1 MGYALKSSVHK
12 IVEGQKLSIR
22 HFYARLIVSS
32 STSARY
38 RFTPDSITKSQ
49 WGTVEF
55 DLQSFEYSLLES
67 VPNPELLIWEEETA
81 CVCLGRKLAQHFAAG
96 AKAPAKQLEWVS

>member
-1 MGYALKSSVHK
+1 MSV
-12 IVEGQKLSIR
+12 R
-22 HFYARLIVSS
+22 HFYARLIESS
-32 STSARY
+32 STSALY

-55 DLQSFEYSLLES
+55 DLQSFEYRILEP

-81 CVCLGRKLAQHFAAG
+81 CICLSRRLARHFAGG
-96 AKAPAKQLEWVS
+96 AEAPAEQLEWVS